1 MVSDLIK
8 FPLNVLTGDVVVL
21 RKPISEIDPWIGII
35 QKVNGR
41 RVRFDWVCKN
51 EEDVWE
57 GIERY
62 DIWDKANIIAVVKG
76 GGQVGSCHQ
85 SCFQKLWICIRCF
98 ILFLLTC
105 QLDINRNTRQDSGS
119 ALKVLQTHIF
129 YIVLI

>member
-1 MVSDLIK
+1 MFWIALKELLYMVLDLIK

-21 RKPISEIDPWIGII
+21 RKPISEIDPWIAIT

-62 DIWDKANIIAVVKG
+62 DIWDKVNIIAVVKG
-76 GGQVGSCHQ
+76 EVVRWDHATRAVLRNYGYVLDVLF
-85 SCFQKLWICIRCF
+85 CF
-98 ILFLLTC
+98 
-105 QLDINRNTRQDSGS
+105 
-119 ALKVLQTHIF
+119 
-129 YIVLI
+129 Y